1 MVQPN
6 QGPLPTTLRQP
17 FSNGFRQESSDV
29 ARAGLAEERTEEF
42 LKPARVGQLTC
53 VNRRDSADTDF
64 PRLRKHYY
72 WHRDGDRLSMF
83 QWRSSLHNYH
93 LVCLSVPFVEGCFW
107 NICLRHHQQCDG
119 EKQVSDCKSS
129 CPCTAAEHWVYTCSS

>member
-1 MVQPN
+1 MGYGLVYDGRVLSGSFESRRCVGDLDLTFQMVQPN

-64 PRLRKHYY
+64 PRLRKHY

-83 QWRSSLHNYH
+83 
-93 LVCLSVPFVEGCFW
+93 
-107 NICLRHHQQCDG
+107 
-119 EKQVSDCKSS
+119 
-129 CPCTAAEHWVYTCSS
+129 